1 MNARD
6 TIGATEAAWIIRI
19 LSESGGGAVSGG
31 ARLEVERR
39 RLAPAVSRG
48 GVKMRTTMFENT
60 ACEPGRGD
68 KAYHGD
74 A

>member
-31 ARLEVERR
+31 ARLEVERQ
-39 RLAPAVSRG
+39 RLAPARCLHG
-48 GVKMRTTMFENT
+48 GKMRTAAFENT
-60 ACEPGRGD
+60 ACKHERGGGSHH
-68 KAYHGD
+68 AD